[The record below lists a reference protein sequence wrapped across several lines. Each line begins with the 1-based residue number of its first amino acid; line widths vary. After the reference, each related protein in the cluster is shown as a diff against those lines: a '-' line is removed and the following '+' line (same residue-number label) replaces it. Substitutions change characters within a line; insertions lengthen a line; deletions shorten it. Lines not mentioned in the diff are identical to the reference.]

1 MTRILK
7 ISPRSELDTRS
18 QKHIAIGCL
27 LSININTG
35 FEVLED
41 KCNNQSSAKVWSH
54 TCKLRQVLV
63 RTWSNKCEGNS
74 SRLQYWCV
82 NHTLVLFDK
91 ITLPFLADYKEESAI
106 YTWFMN
112 HDFSH
117 NQFSEKAWNS
127 WKYLFLIYFL
137 FNVNCECKCW

>member
-1 MTRILK
+1 MNNTSDFCINTEKTDKIIENITEKWAGRK
-7 ISPRSELDTRS
+7 ISEAHCQWVSTVY
-18 QKHIAIGCL
+18 KHQL
-27 LSININTG
+27 LIWSI
-35 FEVLED
+35 VLED

-117 NQFSEKAWNS
+117 NQFSEKA
-127 WKYLFLIYFL
+127 Y
-137 FNVNCECKCW
+137 